1 MELKR
6 DKLFVI
12 KEGIIDIMNN
22 LISEKLLNNSEE
34 SILQF
39 CIDQHNYKLEH
50 KQINGFDKPALIDT
64 IDTLTEILGHTV
76 IDEKH
81 LEILESEHGN

>member
-6 DKLFVI
+6 DKFFII
-12 KEGIIDIMNN
+12 KEGIIEIMNN
-22 LISEKLLNNSEE
+22 LISEKLLKENDE

-50 KQINGFDKPALIDT
+50 KQTNGFDKPAVIDT
-64 IDTLTEILGHTV
+64 LDTLTEILGYTV

-81 LEILESEHGN
+81 LEILELEHIN